1 MEIMQSQKLAN
12 VLYDIRGP
20 VLEEAKRLEAKG
32 HRILKLNIGNPQP
45 FGFETPPEVLVEVV
59 RNLPTSQGYSDSQGI
74 LSARTAVVQ
83 NYQERGID
91 ITDVDDVWLGNGVSE
106 LIQVALNALLDE
118 GDEVIIPAPYWV
130 SYPDMAYLAGAVP
143 VTIPTTEQSGFKIT
157 PGQLKKAITPK
168 TKMLILNSPSNP
180 TGASYSRDDLAGLA
194 QVVMGTDIIVVSD
207 EIYEKLVYDGFT
219 STSIVTVEPRLKAQT
234 IIVNG
239 VSKTYSMTGWRIG
252 YAAGPA
258 GAIKAMANIQSQ
270 STSNPASFAQ
280 KGAVEAIQGPQGF
293 INEMVDEFDRRRTYM
308 VARLN
313 AISDFSCLTPNGAF
327 YAFPNVSGVYG
338 KSAGGMA
345 INNSNDF
352 AAYLLGK
359 AGVAV
364 VAGGA
369 FGADNNIRLS
379 YATSMGNIE
388 KGLDRIEKAVEDM
401 K

>member
-1 MEIMQSQKLAN
+1 MKLAQRMAN
-12 VLYDIRGP
+12 IKPSPTLAVD
-20 VLEEAKRLEAKG
+20 AKAKAM
-32 HRILKLNIGNPQP
+32 KA
-45 FGFETPPEVLVEVV
+45 
-59 RNLPTSQGYSDSQGI
+59 QGI
-74 LSARTAVVQ
+74 DVVGFGVGEPDFDTPENIKQAAIHALKAGFTKYTPAGGTDELKAAVC
-83 NYQERGID
+83 EKFRRD
-91 ITDVDDVWLGNGVSE
+91 NGLE
-106 LIQVALNALLDE
+106 YGPAEILISCGAKHSLYNIFQALLDD
-118 GDEVIIPAPYWV
+118 GDEVIIPAPFWV
-130 SYPDMAYLAGAVP
+130 SYPDMAYLAGGVP
-143 VTIPTTEQSGFKIT
+143 VFIYTTEQSGFKIT

-194 QVVMGTDIIVVSD
+194 QVLLGTDIIVVSD
-207 EIYEKLVYDGFT
+207 EIYEKLVYDGFF
-219 STSIVTVEPRLKAQT
+219 STSIVSVEPRLKAQT

-258 GAIKAMANIQSQ
+258 DAIKAMANIQSQ
-270 STSNPASFAQ
+270 STSNPTSFAQ
-280 KGAVEAIQGPQGF
+280 KGALEAMQGPQGF
-293 INEMVDEFDRRRTYM
+293 IEEMVAEFDRRRIYM
-308 VARLN
+308 VKRLN
-313 AISDFSCLTPNGAF
+313 GIAEFSCLTPNGAF

-338 KSAGGMA
+338 RSAEGMA

-352 AAYLLGK
+352 AAYLLEK

-369 FGADNNIRLS
+369 FGADNNMRLS

-388 KGLDRIEKAVEDM
+388 KGIDRIEKAVAAL

>member
-1 MEIMQSQKLAN
+1 MKLAKRM
-12 VLYDIRGP
+12 VMIKPSPTLAVD
-20 VLEEAKRLEAKG
+20 AKAKAM
-32 HRILKLNIGNPQP
+32 KA
-45 FGFETPPEVLVEVV
+45 
-59 RNLPTSQGYSDSQGI
+59 QGI
-74 LSARTAVVQ
+74 DVIGFGVGEPDFDTPENIKDAAIKALKAGFTKYTPAGGTDELKAAVCDKFRRD
-83 NYQERGID
+83 NGIEYNPA
-91 ITDVDDVWLGNGVSE
+91 DV
-106 LIQVALNALLDE
+106 LISCGAKHSLYNIFQALLDD

-143 VTIPTTEQSGFKIT
+143 VPISTTEQSGFKIT
-157 PGQLKKAITPK
+157 PKQLKKAITPK

-180 TGASYSRDDLAGLA
+180 TGASYSRDDLAALA
-194 QVVMGTDIIVVSD
+194 QVVLGTDIIVVSD
-207 EIYEKLVYDGFT
+207 DIYEKLVYDGFT

-258 GAIKAMANIQSQ
+258 DAIKAMANIQSQ
-270 STSNPASFAQ
+270 STSNPTSFAQ
-280 KGAVEAIQGPQGF
+280 KGALEAMQGPQGF
-293 INEMVDEFDRRRTYM
+293 IEEMVAEFDRRRTYM
-308 VARLN
+308 VKRLN
-313 AISDFSCLTPNGAF
+313 GIAEFSCLTPNGAF

-338 KSAGGMA
+338 TSAKDMA

-352 AAYLLGK
+352 AAYLLEK
-359 AGVAV
+359 ASVAV

-388 KGLDRIEKAVEDM
+388 KGIDRIEKAVEAL

>member
-1 MEIMQSQKLAN
+1 MKLAK
-12 VLYDIRGP
+12 RM
-20 VLEEAKRLEAKG
+20 AKIKPSPTLAVDAKA
-32 HRILKLNIGNPQP
+32 KAMKA
-45 FGFETPPEVLVEVV
+45 
-59 RNLPTSQGYSDSQGI
+59 QGI
-74 LSARTAVVQ
+74 DVVGFGVGEPDFDTPENIKNAAIKSLKAGFTKYTPASGTDELKTAVCDKFRRD
-83 NYQERGID
+83 NGIEYNPAD
-91 ITDVDDVWLGNGVSE
+91 I
-106 LIQVALNALLDE
+106 LISCGAKHSLYNIFQALLDD

-143 VTIPTTEQSGFKIT
+143 VPISTTEQSGFKIT

-194 QVVMGTDIIVVSD
+194 QVVLGTDIIVVSD

-258 GAIKAMANIQSQ
+258 DAIKAMANIQSQ
-270 STSNPASFAQ
+270 STSNPTSFAQ
-280 KGAVEAIQGPQGF
+280 KGAVEAIQGPQDF
-293 INEMVDEFDRRRTYM
+293 IREMVSEFDSRRTYM
-308 VARLN
+308 VKRLN
-313 AISDFSCLTPNGAF
+313 GIAEFSCLTPNGAF

-338 KSAGGMA
+338 KSAGDMA
-345 INNSNDF
+345 VKNSNDF
-352 AAYLLGK
+352 ATYLLEK

-388 KGLDRIEKAVEDM
+388 KGLDRIEKAVAAL

>member
-1 MEIMQSQKLAN
+1 MKLAKRMAMIKPSPTLA
-12 VLYDIRGP
+12 VD
-20 VLEEAKRLEAKG
+20 AKAKAMKAQG
-32 HRILKLNIGNPQP
+32 IDVIGFGVGEPDFDTPENIKDAAIKALKA
-45 FGFETPPEVLVEVV
+45 GFTKYTPAGGTDELKAAVCDKFRRDNGIEYSPAEVLISCGAKHSLY
-59 RNLPTSQGYSDSQGI
+59 NIFQ
-74 LSARTAVVQ
+74 
-83 NYQERGID
+83 
-91 ITDVDDVWLGNGVSE
+91 
-106 LIQVALNALLDE
+106 ALLDD

-143 VTIPTTEQSGFKIT
+143 VPISTTEQSGFKIT
-157 PGQLKKAITPK
+157 PKQLKKAITPK

-180 TGASYSRDDLAGLA
+180 TGASYSRDDLAALA
-194 QVVMGTDIIVVSD
+194 QVVLGTDIIVVSD

-258 GAIKAMANIQSQ
+258 DAIKAMANIQSQ
-270 STSNPASFAQ
+270 STSNPTSFAQ
-280 KGAVEAIQGPQGF
+280 KGALEAMQGPQGF
-293 INEMVDEFDRRRTYM
+293 IDEMVAEFDRRRTYM
-308 VARLN
+308 VKRLN
-313 AISDFSCLTPNGAF
+313 GIAEFSCLTPNGAF

-338 KSAGGMA
+338 TSAEGMA

-352 AAYLLGK
+352 AAYLLEK
-359 AGVAV
+359 ASVAV

-388 KGLDRIEKAVEDM
+388 KGIDRIEKAV
-401 K
+401 KALK

>member
-1 MEIMQSQKLAN
+1 MKLAKRMAMIKPSPTLA
-12 VLYDIRGP
+12 VD
-20 VLEEAKRLEAKG
+20 AKAKAM
-32 HRILKLNIGNPQP
+32 KA
-45 FGFETPPEVLVEVV
+45 
-59 RNLPTSQGYSDSQGI
+59 QGI
-74 LSARTAVVQ
+74 DVIGFGVGEPDFDTPENIKDAAIKALKAGFTKYTPAGGTDELKAAVCDKFRRD
-83 NYQERGID
+83 NGIEYNPA
-91 ITDVDDVWLGNGVSE
+91 DV
-106 LIQVALNALLDE
+106 LISCGAKHSLYNIFQALLDD

-143 VTIPTTEQSGFKIT
+143 VPISTTEQSGFKIT
-157 PGQLKKAITPK
+157 PKQLKSAITPK

-194 QVVMGTDIIVVSD
+194 QVVLGTDIIVVSD

-219 STSIVTVEPRLKAQT
+219 STSIVTVEPRIKAQT

-258 GAIKAMANIQSQ
+258 DAIKAMANIQSQ
-270 STSNPASFAQ
+270 STSNPTSFAQ
-280 KGAVEAIQGPQGF
+280 KGAIEAIQGPQGF
-293 INEMVDEFDRRRTYM
+293 ISEMVAEFDRRRTYM
-308 VARLN
+308 VKRLN
-313 AISDFSCLTPNGAF
+313 GIAEFSCLTPNGAF

-338 KSAGGMA
+338 KSAGGQA
-345 INNSNDF
+345 VNNSNDF
-352 AAYLLGK
+352 ATYLLEK

-388 KGLDRIEKAVEDM
+388 KGLDRIEKAVEAL

>member
-1 MEIMQSQKLAN
+1 MKLAKRMAMIKPSPTLA
-12 VLYDIRGP
+12 VD
-20 VLEEAKRLEAKG
+20 AKAKAM
-32 HRILKLNIGNPQP
+32 KA
-45 FGFETPPEVLVEVV
+45 
-59 RNLPTSQGYSDSQGI
+59 QGI
-74 LSARTAVVQ
+74 DVIGFGVGEPDFDTPDNIKDAAIKALKAGFTKYTPAGGTDELKAAVCDKFK
-83 NYQERGID
+83 NENGID
-91 ITDVDDVWLGNGVSE
+91 YSPADI
-106 LIQVALNALLDE
+106 LISCGAKHSLYNIFQALLDD

-143 VTIPTTEQSGFKIT
+143 VAIPTTEQSGFKIT
-157 PGQLKKAITPK
+157 PKQLQSAITPK

-194 QVVMGTDIIVVSD
+194 QVLLETDIIVVSD

-258 GAIKAMANIQSQ
+258 DAIKAMANIQSQ
-270 STSNPASFAQ
+270 STSNPTSFAQ
-280 KGAVEAIQGPQGF
+280 KGAVEAMQGPQGF
-293 INEMVDEFDRRRTYM
+293 IAEMVAEFDRRRTYM
-308 VARLN
+308 VKRLN
-313 AISDFSCLTPNGAF
+313 GIAEFSCLTPNGAF

-338 KSAGGMA
+338 MHADGMA
-345 INNSNDF
+345 INTSNDF
-352 AAYLLGK
+352 ATYLLEQ
-359 AGVAV
+359 ANVAV

-379 YATSMGNIE
+379 YATSMANIE
-388 KGLDRIEKAVEDM
+388 KGLDRIEKAV
-401 K
+401 KALK

>member
-1 MEIMQSQKLAN
+1 MKLAKRM
-12 VLYDIRGP
+12 VMIKPSPTLAVD
-20 VLEEAKRLEAKG
+20 AKAKAM
-32 HRILKLNIGNPQP
+32 KA
-45 FGFETPPEVLVEVV
+45 
-59 RNLPTSQGYSDSQGI
+59 QGI
-74 LSARTAVVQ
+74 DVIGFGVGEPDFDTPENIKDAAIKALKAGFTKYTPAGGTDELKAAVCDKFRRD
-83 NYQERGID
+83 NGIEYNPA
-91 ITDVDDVWLGNGVSE
+91 DV
-106 LIQVALNALLDE
+106 LISCGAKHSLYNIFQALLDD

-143 VTIPTTEQSGFKIT
+143 VPISTTEQSGFKIT
-157 PGQLKKAITPK
+157 PKQLKKAITPK

-180 TGASYSRDDLAGLA
+180 TGASYSRDDLAALA
-194 QVVMGTDIIVVSD
+194 QVVLGTDIIVVSD

-258 GAIKAMANIQSQ
+258 DAIKAMANIQSQ
-270 STSNPASFAQ
+270 STSNPTSFAQ
-280 KGAVEAIQGPQGF
+280 KGALEAMQGPQGF
-293 INEMVDEFDRRRTYM
+293 IEEMVAEFDRRRTYM
-308 VARLN
+308 VKRLN
-313 AISDFSCLTPNGAF
+313 GIAEFSCLTPNGAF

-338 KSAGGMA
+338 TSAKDMA

-352 AAYLLGK
+352 AAYLLEK
-359 AGVAV
+359 ASVAV

-388 KGLDRIEKAVEDM
+388 KGIDRIEKAVEAL

>member
-1 MEIMQSQKLAN
+1 MKLAK
-12 VLYDIRGP
+12 RM
-20 VLEEAKRLEAKG
+20 AKIKPSPTLAVDAKA
-32 HRILKLNIGNPQP
+32 KAMKA
-45 FGFETPPEVLVEVV
+45 
-59 RNLPTSQGYSDSQGI
+59 QGI
-74 LSARTAVVQ
+74 DVIGFGVGEPDFDTPDNIKDAAIKALKAGFTKYTPAGGAEELKAAVCDKFRRD
-83 NYQERGID
+83 NGIEYNPA
-91 ITDVDDVWLGNGVSE
+91 DV
-106 LIQVALNALLDE
+106 LISCGAKHSLYNIFQALLDD

-143 VTIPTTEQSGFKIT
+143 VPISTTEQSGFKIT
-157 PGQLKKAITPK
+157 PKQLKKAITPK

-180 TGASYSRDDLAGLA
+180 TGASYSRDDLAALA
-194 QVVMGTDIIVVSD
+194 QVVLGTDIIVVSD

-219 STSIVTVEPRLKAQT
+219 SISIVTVEPRIKAQT

-258 GAIKAMANIQSQ
+258 DAIKAMANIQSQ
-270 STSNPASFAQ
+270 STSNPTSFAQ
-280 KGAVEAIQGPQGF
+280 KGALEAMQGPQGF
-293 INEMVDEFDRRRTYM
+293 IEEMVAEFDRRRIYM
-308 VARLN
+308 VKRLN
-313 AISDFSCLTPNGAF
+313 GIAEFSCLTPNGAF

-338 KSAGGMA
+338 RSAEGMA

-352 AAYLLGK
+352 AAYLLEK

-369 FGADNNIRLS
+369 FGADNNMRLS

-388 KGLDRIEKAVEDM
+388 KGIDRIEKAVAAL

>member
-1 MEIMQSQKLAN
+1 MKLAKRMAMIKPSPTLA
-12 VLYDIRGP
+12 VD
-20 VLEEAKRLEAKG
+20 AKAKAM
-32 HRILKLNIGNPQP
+32 KA
-45 FGFETPPEVLVEVV
+45 
-59 RNLPTSQGYSDSQGI
+59 QGI
-74 LSARTAVVQ
+74 DVIGFGVGEPDFDTPENIKEAAIKALKAGFTKYTPAGGTDELKAAVCDKFRRD
-83 NYQERGID
+83 NGIEYSPAD
-91 ITDVDDVWLGNGVSE
+91 I
-106 LIQVALNALLDE
+106 LISCGAKHSLYNIFQALLDD

-143 VTIPTTEQSGFKIT
+143 VPISTTEQSGFKIT
-157 PGQLKKAITPK
+157 PQQLKSAITAK

-194 QVVMGTDIIVVSD
+194 QVLLGTDIIVVSD
-207 EIYEKLVYDGFT
+207 EIYEMLVYDGFT

-258 GAIKAMANIQSQ
+258 DAIKAMANIQSQ
-270 STSNPASFAQ
+270 STSNPTSFAQ

-293 INEMVDEFDRRRTYM
+293 IREMVAEFDRRRTYM
-308 VARLN
+308 VKRLN
-313 AISDFSCLTPNGAF
+313 GIAGVSCLTPNGAF

-338 KSAGGMA
+338 KSAGA
-345 INNSNDF
+345 VAVNNSNDF
-352 AAYLLGK
+352 ATYLLEK

-388 KGLDRIEKAVEDM
+388 KGLDRIEKAVEDLR
-401 K
+401 